1 MKVQDLMTRTVET
14 VNPTDSLQ
22 EAAERM
28 KDLDVGLL
36 PVGEN
41 DRLVGMITDRDIP
54 VRSTAECSD
63 PRSTTVQDV
72 MTPGVVYCFA
82 DQDVQEV
89 ARLMQA
95 HQIRRLVVLDQ
106 NKRLAGIVSLGD
118 LAAVKGDK
126 HLAGATLDKISEP
139 SPRR

>member
-1 MKVQDLMTRTVET
+1 
-14 VNPTDSLQ
+14 
-22 EAAERM
+22 
-28 KDLDVGLL
+28 
-36 PVGEN
+36 
-41 DRLVGMITDRDIP
+41 MITDRDIP

-63 PRSTTVQDV
+63 PRTTTVQDV

-118 LAAVKGDK
+118 LTVDTGDEQ
-126 HLAGATLDKISEP
+126 LAGATLENVSEP
-139 SPRR
+139 SLRK

>member
-1 MKVQDLMTRTVET
+1 MQVQDVMTRTVET
-14 VNPTDSLQ
+14 VNRNDSLQ

-54 VRSTAECSD
+54 VRLTAEVSD
-63 PRSTTVQDV
+63 PRTATVQDV

-82 DQDVQEV
+82 DQDVQEA

-95 HQIRRLVVLDQ
+95 YQIRRLVVLDQ

-118 LAAVKGDK
+118 LAVDTGDEQ
-126 HLAGATLDKISEP
+126 LAGATLEKVSEP
-139 SPRR
+139 SLRK